1 MLVSKIV
8 EKLDVPHEE
17 GQWVEIKNLSWKAME
32 EAVNNKQERDI
43 GQVKRMGGD
52 VFEAIMRS
60 SNESNKDDDKPEKE
74 GPEKK
79 VRGATFESYDM
90 ETLLRKAIISWSYEG
105 KPTVERIQDLDART
119 AKWLAREVYERNKPD
134 TEEESKND

>member
-8 EKLDVPHEE
+8 ERLEIPHEE
-17 GQWVEIKNLSWKAME
+17 DQWVEIRNLSWTAME

-60 SNESNKDDDKPEKE
+60 SNEEKDDGE
-74 GPEKK
+74 EKK
-79 VRGATFESYDM
+79 EKKKKSAVFESYDM
-90 ETLLRKAIISWSYEG
+90 ETLLRKAVVSWSYEG
-105 KPTVERIQDLDART
+105 KPTLERLQDLDAKT
-119 AKWLAREVYERNKPD
+119 AKWLAREIYDRNKPD
-134 TEEESKND
+134 TDEESKNA

>member
-8 EKLDVPHEE
+8 EKLDIPHEE
-17 GQWVEIKNLSWKAME
+17 EQWVEIRNLSWTAME

-60 SNESNKDDDKPEKE
+60 SKDDDAPTEDE
-74 GPEKK
+74 STEKK
-79 VRGATFESYDM
+79 GRGATFESYDM

-105 KPTVERIQDLDART
+105 KPTVERIQDLDAKT
-119 AKWLAREVYERNKPD
+119 AKWLAREIYERNKPD
-134 TEEESKND
+134 TEEDSKNG

>member
-8 EKLDVPHEE
+8 EKLDIPHEE
-17 GQWVEIKNLSWKAME
+17 GQWVEIRNLSWTAME

-60 SNESNKDDDKPEKE
+60 SKDGNEDKGESK
-74 GPEKK
+74 EKK
-79 VRGATFESYDM
+79 SRGATFESYDM
-90 ETLLRKAIISWSYEG
+90 ETLLRKAIISWSYDG

-119 AKWLAREVYERNKPD
+119 AKWLAREIYERNKPD
-134 TEEESKND
+134 TEEEAKND

>member
-8 EKLDVPHEE
+8 EKLDVPHEV
-17 GQWVEIKNLSWKAME
+17 GQWVEIRNLSWKSME

-60 SNESNKDDDKPEKE
+60 SNKDEDKTGDE
-74 GPEKK
+74 GADKK
-79 VRGATFESYDM
+79 ARGGTFESYDM
-90 ETLLRKAIISWSYEG
+90 ETLLRKAVISWSYDG
-105 KPTVERIQDLDART
+105 KPTVERIQDLDAKT
-119 AKWLAREVYERNKPD
+119 AKWLAREIYERNKPE
-134 TEEESKND
+134 TEEDSKND

>member
-8 EKLDVPHEE
+8 EKLDIPHEE
-17 GQWVEIKNLSWKAME
+17 GQWVEIRNLSWTAME

-60 SNESNKDDDKPEKE
+60 SKDDDAPAEDE
-74 GPEKK
+74 STEKK
-79 VRGATFESYDM
+79 GRGATFESYDM

-105 KPTVERIQDLDART
+105 KPTVERIQDLDAKT
-119 AKWLAREVYERNKPD
+119 AKWLAREIYERNKPD
-134 TEEESKND
+134 TEEDSKNG

>member
-17 GQWVEIKNLSWKAME
+17 GQWIEIKNLSWKAME

-60 SNESNKDDDKPEKE
+60 SNKDDDDKKPDEGSEKT
-74 GPEKK
+74 
-79 VRGATFESYDM
+79 VRGGTFESYDM
-90 ETLLRKAIISWSYEG
+90 ETLLRKSIIAWSYDG

-119 AKWLAREVYERNKPD
+119 AKWIAQEIYERNKPD
-134 TEEESKND
+134 TEEESKNG

>member
-60 SNESNKDDDKPEKE
+60 TNKDEDKKDDE
-74 GPEKK
+74 GQPEKK
-79 VRGATFESYDM
+79 VRGGTFESYDM
-90 ETLLRKAIISWSYEG
+90 ETLLRKAIISWSYDG
-105 KPTVERIQDLDART
+105 KPTLERIQDLDART
-119 AKWLAREVYERNKPD
+119 AKWLARQIYERNKPD
-134 TEEESKND
+134 TEEESKNA

>member
-60 SNESNKDDDKPEKE
+60 TNKNEGKSEDEE
-74 GPEKK
+74 SEKK

-90 ETLLRKAIISWSYEG
+90 ETLLRKAILSWSYDG

-134 TEEESKND
+134 TEEESKKD